1 MSPGFNLFDF
11 DFLILYYYSTLKES
25 LLDVCMGK
33 GVLDYSKSFQ
43 ANTLKGGTMRKRIF
57 ILCVLVLF
65 LCFFTRAGKAQKGLK
80 VFISVDMEGIS
91 GVIHWDDVSRQGDDY
106 SLFRKL
112 MTQETNAAIEGALE
126 AGATEILVR
135 DSHGSARNILPDL
148 LRHEAELLRDW
159 SGGPLIM
166 MEGIDKTFDA
176 VIFIG
181 YHARA
186 GTPDAVLKHTMTGT
200 IFDVVLNGKKM
211 PEAGIN
217 GAIAGHF
224 DVPVVM
230 IAGDLAICKQAKE
243 LFGNIETVAVKEGIG
258 KAAKMLHPLK
268 AQELIK
274 KKTTVALK
282 RLKDFKPYKLN
293 PPFTMEITFTDE
305 EIAERSSWIPG
316 AKRSGDRSVSFTSN
330 DFIEVLK
337 FFRFAR

>member
-1 MSPGFNLFDF
+1 M
-11 DFLILYYYSTLKES
+11 
-25 LLDVCMGK
+25 
-33 GVLDYSKSFQ
+33 
-43 ANTLKGGTMRKRIF
+43 
-57 ILCVLVLF
+57 
-65 LCFFTRAGKAQKGLK
+65 RAGEAQKGLK
-80 VFISVDMEGIS
+80 VFISVAMEGIS
-91 GVIHWDDVSRQGDDY
+91 GVIHWDDVSRRGDDY

-148 LRHEAELLRDW
+148 LRQEAELLRDW
-159 SGGPLIM
+159 SGGPLEM

-186 GTPDAVLKHTMTGT
+186 GTPDAVLKHTMTGK

-224 DVPVVM
+224 GVPVVM
-230 IAGDLAICKQAKE
+230 IAGDLAICRQAKE
-243 LFGNIETVAVKEGIG
+243 LFGNIENVAVKEGIG
-258 KAAKMLHPLK
+258 NAEKMLHPLK

-274 KKTTVALK
+274 KKTTAALK
-282 RLKDFKPYKLN
+282 RLKDFKPFKLK
-293 PPFTMEITFTDE
+293 PPFKMEVTFKDE
-305 EIAERSSWIPG
+305 ERAQNSSWIPG
-316 AKRSGDRSVSFTSN
+316 AIRSGDRSVSFTSN
-330 DFIEVLK
+330 DFMEVLK
-337 FFRFAR
+337 FFHFVM

>member
-1 MSPGFNLFDF
+1 
-11 DFLILYYYSTLKES
+11 
-25 LLDVCMGK
+25 
-33 GVLDYSKSFQ
+33 
-43 ANTLKGGTMRKRIF
+43 MRKRIF
-57 ILCVLVLF
+57 VLCALVLF
-65 LCFFTRAGKAQKGLK
+65 LCFFVGAGEAQKRLK
-80 VFISVDMEGIS
+80 VFISVDMEGIA
-91 GVIHWDDVSRQGDDY
+91 GVIHWDDVSRRGDDY

-148 LRHEAELLRDW
+148 LRQEAELLRDW
-159 SGGPLIM
+159 SGGPLSM

-217 GAIAGHF
+217 AFIAGNF
-224 DVPVVM
+224 GVPVVM
-230 IAGDLAICKQAKE
+230 IAGDLAVCKQAKE

-274 KKTTVALK
+274 KKTTAALK

-293 PPFTMEITFTDE
+293 PPFTMEVTFTDE
-305 EIAERSSWIPG
+305 EIAARSSWIPG
-316 AKRSGDRSVSFTSN
+316 AKRSGDRSASFTSN
-330 DFIEVLK
+330 DFMEVLK